1 MKVLRLKE
9 VMRLTGLARST
20 VYDYITKQQFPKP
33 ITLGDRAV
41 GWLEHE
47 IQDWINERIAIRDRH

>member
-20 VYDYITKQQFPKP
+20 VYDYIAKKQFPKP
-33 ITLGDRAV
+33 IILGQRAV

-47 IQDWINERIAIRDRH
+47 IQDWINERIAARDA

>member
-47 IQDWINERIAIRDRH
+47 IQDWINERIAIRDSH